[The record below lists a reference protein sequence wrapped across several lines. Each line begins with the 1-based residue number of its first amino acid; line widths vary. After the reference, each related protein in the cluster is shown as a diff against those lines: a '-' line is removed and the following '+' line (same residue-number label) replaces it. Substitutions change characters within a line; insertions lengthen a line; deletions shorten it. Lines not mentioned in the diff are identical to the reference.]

1 MRRRNQ
7 NDPIEPPV
15 PRGTGGFSQDTDQT
29 FLEDYFESMVAFRS
43 EGLGILPRVTS
54 LNLVD
59 VGSYLASRI
68 TGDAIER

>member
-29 FLEDYFESMVAFRS
+29 FLEDYFERLVAFRS
-43 EGLGILPRVTS
+43 EGWYILPRVPS
-54 LNLVD
+54 LHRVKVD
-59 VGSYLASRI
+59 SYVASRI
-68 TGDAIER
+68 TGDSIDR